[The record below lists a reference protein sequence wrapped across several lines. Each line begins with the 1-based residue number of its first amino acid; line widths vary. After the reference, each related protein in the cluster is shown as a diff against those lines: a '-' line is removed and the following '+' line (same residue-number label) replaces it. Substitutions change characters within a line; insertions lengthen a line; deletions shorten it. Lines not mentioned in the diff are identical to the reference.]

1 MKAILSLIAASL
13 AAFALAVSAAAADR
27 YVPGVTDF
35 PSTGQ
40 VERYVPGVTDFP
52 SRAQESRDGGLAGY
66 VPGVTDF
73 PSYAPESPA
82 PGAEVYVTDG
92 FDWLDAG
99 FGAAVGLALG
109 AMAAA
114 ALLAL
119 RRRTGLSAA

>member
-13 AAFALAVSAAAADR
+13 AAMALAVSASAADR

-35 PSTGQ
+35 PSVSQSEGYVPGVTDFPQTGA

-52 SRAQESRDGGLAGY
+52 SS
-66 VPGVTDF
+66 
-73 PSYAPESPA
+73 APEAPA
-82 PGAEVYVTDG
+82 PVTVGDAYVTDG
-92 FDWLDAG
+92 FDWLDAA

-109 AMAAA
+109 ALAAA
-114 ALLAL
+114 SLLAL